1 MLKQESAGSHMTQ
14 REAERRRTVNVAA
27 MAVSLAVIGLLVISV
42 LLAAVGPF
50 SKAAND
56 DLTPETAAGAVLGG
70 CEVRSEDGRYWA
82 VAAGPAASQL
92 ADLLQTAAWEEIDPF
107 EPGEPGLVLRFWEE
121 CELCLYGDGRALFY
135 DGYAAR
141 GEAVTACYRIPE
153 ETAAAVLDWLH
164 DNGTPLEDPDA
175 ACFRF

>member
-1 MLKQESAGSHMTQ
+1 MLKQESGGWEMTQ
-14 REAERRRTVNVAA
+14 REAERRRSANVAA
-27 MAVSLAVIGLLVISV
+27 MAISLAVIGLLVVSV

-50 SKAAND
+50 SRASND
-56 DLTPETAAGAVLGG
+56 ALTPEAAAGAVLGG
-70 CEVRSEDGRYWA
+70 CDVRSEDGRYWE

-107 EPGEPGLVLRFWEE
+107 EPGEPGLVLHFWEE
-121 CELCLYGDGRALFY
+121 CELCLYEDGRALFY

-153 ETAAAVLDWLH
+153 GAAAEVLDWLR
-164 DNGTPLEDPDA
+164 DNGTPLEAGSA
-175 ACFRF
+175 ANFRF